1 MPEYNGKFIFVSNIR
16 RTSTGVV
23 PAMFVYNTAREAEI
37 KYHDEVSY
45 ALQLNDVVLAH
56 FKVVNEYGV
65 VEGNLE
71 TTIDNQEPVE
81 D

>member
-1 MPEYNGKFIFVSNIR
+1 MPEYEGKFIFVSNIR

-81 D
+81 A

>member
-1 MPEYNGKFIFVSNIR
+1 MPEYNGKFIFVSTIR

-81 D
+81 A

>member
-1 MPEYNGKFIFVSNIR
+1 MPEYEGKFIFVSNTR

-81 D
+81 A

>member
-1 MPEYNGKFIFVSNIR
+1 MPEYEGKYIFVSNT
-16 RTSTGVV
+16 RTTSAGVV
-23 PAMFVYNTAREAEI
+23 PAIFVYNTAREAEI

-56 FKVVNEYGV
+56 YKVVNEYGV
-65 VEGNLE
+65 VYGNLE

-81 D
+81 A